1 MLHVYTGGGK
11 GKTTAALGLALR
23 MLGHGK
29 KVLVC
34 QFLKDG
40 TSGELEALSQFRNA
54 TIWVSGDVQGFYSRM
69 SVTEQEKT
77 RKLVMQEI
85 EGIQEALSML
95 QPDMILLD
103 ELAEAISIGC
113 VNEEAGME
121 LVREAMK
128 YGEVVVTGQ
137 KAPKAMIQ
145 LADYVSDIQCV
156 RHPYA
161 KGVDAREG
169 IEY

>member
-1 MLHVYTGGGK
+1 
-11 GKTTAALGLALR
+11 
-23 MLGHGK
+23 
-29 KVLVC
+29 
-34 QFLKDG
+34 
-40 TSGELEALSQFRNA
+40 
-54 TIWVSGDVQGFYSRM
+54 
-69 SVTEQEKT
+69 
-77 RKLVMQEI
+77 
-85 EGIQEALSML
+85 ML